1 MFPSV
6 IVSPSARHDAPPI
19 DDDYDPGQE
28 SSHVGTDKLT
38 PELDRESEPVKPPPK
53 KRAKGLSTTSTA
65 IAARGR
71 NDWFRTKE
79 SIEDKAER
87 LRAKG
92 VKLDIHEGAAQ
103 CARCQHSPYPSISI
117 PLGLTGKNKAIRC
130 LGCTTGKCSFS
141 DPRPQANSFPV
152 TRANFSTLVGI
163 AEDLDAEKHP
173 LGAVQRRILL
183 KMSKEMGISM
193 E

>member
-1 MFPSV
+1 M
-6 IVSPSARHDAPPI
+6 
-19 DDDYDPGQE
+19 
-28 SSHVGTDKLT
+28 
-38 PELDRESEPVKPPPK
+38 KPPPK
-53 KRAKGLSTTSTA
+53 KKAKGLSNTNTA

-79 SIEDKAER
+79 SIEDKADR
-87 LRAKG
+87 LRKKG
-92 VKLDIHEGAAQ
+92 VTLEIHEGAGQ
-103 CARCQHSPYPSISI
+103 CARCQHAPYPCISI

-141 DPRPQANSFPV
+141 DPRPQSDSFPV

-163 AEDLDAEKHP
+163 AEDLVAEKHP

-183 KMSKEMGISM
+183 KMSKEMGIAM